1 MEPRKITIV
10 QTKNQTKSVI
20 MSAATTIAELKRD
33 LEANGIDYEDMT
45 FFEGVSKSELRN
57 DNSILPHDIPY
68 KGTITN
74 ELVFMLT
81 NTNKKIKS
89 GIDVDGMTRSEI
101 YAIIRDNH
109 LQDKCMKEFSKNFT
123 MCKTKDLIALIKGN
137 ILSSAVTDC
146 NRETVGAVY
155 KLVNILYDKGIIRYD
170 EREDILDI
178 LQMGEDTSRPKEI
191 GKEPASKMT
200 PSYSDAEI
208 DDMFA
213 EI

>member
-1 MEPRKITIV
+1 MEPRKITVV

-33 LEANGIDYEDMT
+33 LEANGIDYKGMT

-89 GIDVDGMTRSEI
+89 GIDVDGMTRSKI

-109 LQDKCMKEFSKNFT
+109 LQDKCMKEFNKNFT

-137 ILSSAVTDC
+137 ILSPAVTDC

-155 KLVNILYDKGIIRYD
+155 KLVDILYDKGIIRYD

>member
-1 MEPRKITIV
+1 
-10 QTKNQTKSVI
+10 
-20 MSAATTIAELKRD
+20 
-33 LEANGIDYEDMT
+33 
-45 FFEGVSKSELRN
+45 
-57 DNSILPHDIPY
+57 
-68 KGTITN
+68 
-74 ELVFMLT
+74 
-81 NTNKKIKS
+81 
-89 GIDVDGMTRSEI
+89 
-101 YAIIRDNH
+101 
-109 LQDKCMKEFSKNFT
+109 

-137 ILSSAVTDC
+137 ILSPAVTDC

-155 KLVNILYDKGIIRYD
+155 KLVDILYDKGIIRYD

-213 EI
+213 EM

>member
-1 MEPRKITIV
+1 MEPRKITVV

-33 LEANGIDYEDMT
+33 LEANGIDYEGMT

-89 GIDVDGMTRSEI
+89 GIDVDG
-101 YAIIRDNH
+101 DNH

-137 ILSSAVTDC
+137 ILSPAVTDC

-155 KLVNILYDKGIIRYD
+155 KLVDILYDKGIIRYD

-213 EI
+213 EM

>member
-1 MEPRKITIV
+1 MEPRKITVV

-33 LEANGIDYEDMT
+33 LEANGIDYEGMT

-89 GIDVDGMTRSEI
+89 GTDVDGMTRSEI
-101 YAIIRDNH
+101 YTIIKDNH
-109 LQDKCMKEFSKNFT
+109 LQDKCIKEFSKNFT

-137 ILSSAVTDC
+137 ILSPAVTDC

-155 KLVNILYDKGIIRYD
+155 KLVDILYDNGIIRYD
-170 EREDILDI
+170 EREDILDT

-200 PSYSDAEI
+200 SSYSDAEI
-208 DDMFA
+208 DDMFT

>member
-1 MEPRKITIV
+1 MEPRKITV
-10 QTKNQTKSVI
+10 VRTKNQTKSVI

-33 LEANGIDYEDMT
+33 LEANGIDYEGMT

-89 GIDVDGMTRSEI
+89 GTDVDGMTRSEI
-101 YAIIRDNH
+101 YTIIKDNH
-109 LQDKCMKEFSKNFT
+109 LQDKCIKEFSKNFT

-137 ILSSAVTDC
+137 ILSPAVTDC
-146 NRETVGAVY
+146 NRE
-155 KLVNILYDKGIIRYD
+155 
-170 EREDILDI
+170 REDILDT

-200 PSYSDAEI
+200 SSYSDAEI
-208 DDMFA
+208 DDMFT